1 MVICFLA
8 SSFWS
13 LSAGTCRLM
22 RDDAVER
29 VLRETLVKSG
39 AKNAAVVAWL
49 EDREN
54 VERFLRAEDDNEHK
68 AARRLVSMVAWM
80 EEERPQELYCPA
92 CYEFGC
98 RGGDQGLE
106 LSSTSAGH
114 YMHVCAYD
122 KENRPTIYSC
132 LELAVNKD
140 IEDNRKHL
148 ISTFE
153 TAIEIMP
160 PGVLKWNWVL
170 DMHGFRLVD
179 SDPRLARIFLSLAGE
194 RYPERLGQ
202 FWVVDAPKLFTGLWS
217 IIEKFIDPKTKEK
230 IRFVGT
236 KNGDQELRDALATRF
251 REEDVDWFCLEIA
264 GNRKVKRGEK
274 TFCYREFADQL
285 QAVADERADHGPN
298 EAMRAPANV
307 STTFLQDIVRH
318 TDGKIPLRMRP
329 WK

>member
-1 MVICFLA
+1 MN
-8 SSFWS
+8 
-13 LSAGTCRLM
+13 
-22 RDDAVER
+22 DDPVER
-29 VLRETLVKSG
+29 VRREALLKSG
-39 AKNAAVVAWL
+39 SKDPAVLAWL

-54 VERFLRAEDDNEHK
+54 VERFLRAEDHNEHK

-80 EEERPQELYCPA
+80 EEERPQEMYCPA
-92 CYEFGC
+92 CYEFGSS
-98 RGGDQGLE
+98 GGE
-106 LSSTSAGH
+106 EEALSLTSAGH
-114 YMHVCAYD
+114 YMHVVAYD
-122 KENRPTIYSC
+122 QCDRPTIYSC

-153 TAIEIMP
+153 TAICIMP
-160 PGVLKWNWVL
+160 PGVRQWNWVL

-194 RYPERLGQ
+194 RYPERLGE
-202 FWVVDAPKLFTGLWS
+202 FWVVDAPKIFSGLWS

-230 IRFVGT
+230 IRFVST
-236 KNGDQELRDALATRF
+236 KNGERELRDALATRF

-264 GNRKVKRGEK
+264 ANRKVKRGEK

-285 QAVADERADHGPN
+285 QAVVDESAVRGSHEPT
-298 EAMRAPANV
+298 RVSANV

-318 TDGKIPLRMRP
+318 TDGKIPPRLRP
-329 WK
+329 CK